1 MKQGTLSDKMGGHG
15 DSGFFVV
22 FLCVFFHFPCQIRDD
37 PFFSLAQVR
46 FLVSSTQKKGRREAQ
61 LAANHL
67 VDLIVSGGLVPKT
80 RVLVSL
86 ARRPIQGQTVYGN
99 AKRLLLWYFE
109 DQLKMLLADFVH
121 ALEEVRGFFFCLT
134 FFLILLCREVVM
146 K

>member
-1 MKQGTLSDKMGGHG
+1 M
-15 DSGFFVV
+15 
-22 FLCVFFHFPCQIRDD
+22 
-37 PFFSLAQVR
+37 R

-121 ALEEVRGFFFCLT
+121 ALEEVRGFF
-134 FFLILLCREVVM
+134 V
-146 K
+146 